1 MKIWFIVIL
10 FVGLLVAGYL
20 SISLLNGVNTDGVL
34 DVSKIQANIG
44 KWNPHLIHFYISSA
58 ITAPIILTGIV
69 IDKKALKAMD
79 SKFAAAINVKEYKK
93 KTRFDS
99 LMAHYTNVATVGL
112 LISLAFYSSY
122 AVLNSSGWRY
132 VGVLF
137 LLALSFLLYSI
148 IFAKIGYYIFSKNK
162 SKFAITWRRLPCAAA
177 VLALDFW
184 IISMFLK
191 VSLKSIEQ
199 L

>member
-1 MKIWFIVIL
+1 MKIWFIVIF
-10 FVGLLVAGYL
+10 FVVLVVAGYL
-20 SISLLNGVNTDGVL
+20 SISLLNGVNADGVL
-34 DVSKIQANIG
+34 EVSKIQTNISM
-44 KWNPHLIHFYISSA
+44 WNPYLIHFYISSV
-58 ITAPIILTGIV
+58 ITAPVILTGIV
-69 IDKKALKAMD
+69 IEKKALKAMD
-79 SKFAAAINVKEYKK
+79 FKFAAAINVKEYKK

-122 AVLNSSGWRY
+122 ALLNSNGWRY

-148 IFAKIGYYIFSKNK
+148 IFAKIGYYIFAKNK
-162 SKFAITWRRLPCAAA
+162 PKFVLTWDRMPCAAA

-184 IISMFLK
+184 IISMFLE
-191 VSLKSIEQ
+191 VSLKSVEQ